1 MYKLFLCFLFSLVL
15 SGTAQAD
22 EIKISNA
29 WVAESSPGQDAA
41 SIKLV
46 ITTKK
51 NAKIVEVGSGM
62 AEHVE
67 IQSRRVEGATM
78 ITSKLSELDLPA
90 KTSVTLGDGENHLML
105 IGLRQPLVVGRKLPF
120 ALTVKFANGKTTL
133 LRILATI
140 KPLNKTVALG
150 SHNSDLADVQ

>member
-1 MYKLFLCFLFSLVL
+1 LKNLLLGCLLASVFL
-15 SGTAQAD
+15 GYAHAD

-29 WVAESSPGQDAA
+29 WVAETSPGQDTA

-46 ITTKK
+46 ITSRK

-67 IQSRRVEGATM
+67 IQSRNPEGSASTM
-78 ITSKLSELDLPA
+78 IKVSELDIPA
-90 KTSVTLGDGENHLML
+90 QTPVLIGEGDTQLVL
-105 IGLRQPLVVGRKLPF
+105 IGLRQALVVGHKLPF

-133 LRILATI
+133 LRVLAVI
-140 KPLNKTVALG
+140 KPINKLVVQGREFA
-150 SHNSDLADVQ
+150 DLAIIQ